1 VNALIESSRASNT
14 VARVHPISYLQAI
27 ILGLVQGVAELF
39 PISSL
44 GHSVVLP
51 RLLGWN
57 IHQNDD
63 YFLTFLVATH
73 LATALVLLGFF
84 WRDWVGIVRGLGR
97 SLRDREIAPGDV
109 DAKLGWLLV
118 VGTIPAGILGLALEK
133 PLRSVFASP
142 TSAAIF
148 LMLNGV
154 MLYGAERLRRRAP
167 ERETLEGGESRIAE
181 RIGWWQA
188 AGIGSAQAIA
198 LLPGF
203 SRSGA
208 TMGGGLLA
216 GLSNEDAAR
225 FAFLLATPIIGAA
238 AVLKLPELFGSQGDG
253 VRGPA
258 LAGALAAAVAAFFSV
273 RFLLRFF
280 ETNRLTPFAAYC
292 FVAGLL
298 LTITFAVT

>member
-1 VNALIESSRASNT
+1 MD
-14 VARVHPISYLQAI
+14 PISYFQAI
-27 ILGLVQGVAELF
+27 VLGLLQGFSELF

-51 RLLGWN
+51 RLLGWD

-84 WRDWVGIVRGLGR
+84 WQDWVRIVRGLLR
-97 SLRDREIAPGDV
+97 SLQQREVRADDV

-118 VGTIPAGILGLALEK
+118 VATIPAGLLGLLLEH
-133 PLRSVFASP
+133 PLRKVFASP
-142 TSAAIF
+142 QSAAAF
-148 LMLNGV
+148 LALNGLV
-154 MLYGAERLRRRAP
+154 LYGAERLRRHAPVVDRAGP
-167 ERETLEGGESRIAE
+167 EGDE
-181 RIGWWQA
+181 RIVQRVGFREA
-188 AGIGSAQAIA
+188 LGVGSAQALA
-198 LLPGF
+198 LIPGF

-208 TMGGGLLA
+208 AMGGGLMA

-238 AVLKLPELFGSQGDG
+238 AVLKLPELFGSQGDH
-253 VRGPA
+253 VRGQA
-258 LAGALAAAVAAFFSV
+258 LAGALAAAVTAYLAV

-280 ETNRLTPFAAYC
+280 ETNRLTPFAIYC
-292 FVAGLL
+292 SAAGLA
-298 LTITFAVT
+298 LTVGFALT